1 MVFALTFTFSG
12 NILNAQNNVQS
23 QDSIP
28 KFDIFTRLSE
38 TGKNG
43 AKITLAG
50 ADLESVLSKRFNAVK
65 TPSISNGW
73 RIRIFRDNS
82 QDGRSRVEKVVNKI
96 KNEYP
101 GTSTD
106 IKYEAPYWYVAI
118 GDYRT
123 REDAEKMRRTI
134 IKTYPA
140 ASLINTTINL
150 PPL

>member
-1 MVFALTFTFSG
+1 MALTLSG
-12 NILNAQNNVQS
+12 RTLNAQS
-23 QDSIP
+23 QDTIP
-28 KFDIFTRLSE
+28 KFDILTRLSE
-38 TGKNG
+38 PGKNG
-43 AKITLAG
+43 AAITLAG
-50 ADLESVLSKRFNAVK
+50 ADIESILGRRFNAVK

-82 QDGRSRVEKVVNKI
+82 QDGRSRVEKLVNKI

-134 IKTYPA
+134 IKNYPA